1 MSSERLEEVTLIND
15 SSYLHLKE
23 NDSGF
28 QYALFDKESR
38 DKVCDGQFDWTEP
51 DTMLFQILELK
62 QKRSPEYRWIFWNR
76 LWMNR
81 WRGKSVK
88 TII

>member
-1 MSSERLEEVTLIND
+1 MSSDRLEEVTLIND

-38 DKVCDGQFDWTEP
+38 EKVCVSQFDWTE
-51 DTMLFQILELK
+51 LED
-62 QKRSPEYRWIFWNR
+62 SPIDNP
-76 LWMNR
+76 LAAA
-81 WRGKSVK
+81 
-88 TII
+88 